1 MYPSNDFQSSYGNYL
16 IGASPT
22 DDPFYRDT
30 DVAAMSDGWQIME
43 AVTNGSDWIRLNAAS
58 FLPQEPREDEDAW
71 RSRVR
76 RSVLSPFTV
85 RILENAAGLVLRR
98 PVKVIGNEYWQDF
111 ARNVDGLGSS
121 INEYARRA
129 MISALTYGHSAI
141 LVDYPKDPGALT
153 LAEERALSR
162 RPYFNH
168 IDAPQ
173 IWGWR
178 QESTL
183 PSAPLSQVRIHQI
196 ITRPAGKFGEDKVEQ
211 MTVIYPG
218 RYETYERGTGTPN
231 QDIVS
236 SGTLSV
242 EEIPLVPIYASREG
256 MLLSKPPLQ
265 DIASLNITHYQRQA
279 DLIHALHIAA
289 MPTLVLE
296 GWDEEASSASV
307 GPNYGISMEPG
318 HKAYYIQSDASS
330 FSSQSEEIQQLE
342 QQMATLGVT
351 KLLGQ
356 KFVAESADAKRVDQS
371 QANSVLA
378 ILSLEM
384 ESALN
389 EAFALAA
396 AYLGVEPPEIVLDR
410 EFDFYRL
417 IGQDVAVLNDI
428 NARGGLTD
436 ETFLRVL
443 QRGEV
448 LPDNLDIEKEMGAI
462 QRLRTES
469 DVSRPVEQ
477 PIPPSS

>member
-1 MYPSNDFQSSYGNYL
+1 MYPGPAFSNTAYSGYL
-16 IGASPT
+16 SGSTAT
-22 DDPFYRDT
+22 DDPFYRDN
-30 DVAAMSDGWQIME
+30 DVATMSDGWRIME
-43 AVTNGSDWIRLNAAS
+43 AVTNGSDWIRLNAPIY
-58 FLPQEPREDEDAW
+58 LPQEPREDEEAW
-71 RSRVR
+71 KARIR
-76 RSVLSPFTV
+76 RSVLSPFTI
-85 RILENAAGLVLRR
+85 RIIENAAGLVLRR
-98 PVKVIGNEYWQDF
+98 PIRVIGDDYWQDF

-121 INEYARRA
+121 LNEYARRA
-129 MISALTYGHSAI
+129 MISTLTYGHSAI

-178 QESTL
+178 QENTL
-183 PSAPLSQVRIHQI
+183 PSAPLSQVRIYQV
-196 ITRPAGKFGEDKVEQ
+196 ITRPAGKFGEDKIEQ

-218 RYETYERGTGTPN
+218 RFETYERGEGTPEEN
-231 QDIVS
+231 VVT
-236 SGTLSV
+236 SGTLSI

-318 HKAYYIQSDASS
+318 NKAYYIQSDASS
-330 FSSQSEEIQQLE
+330 FASQSAEIEQLE

-356 KFVAESADAKRVDQS
+356 KFVGESADAKRVDQA

-378 ILSLEM
+378 ILSLEL

-396 AYLGVEPPEIVLDR
+396 AYLGVEAPRVVLDR

-428 NARGGLTD
+428 NARGGLSD

-448 LPDNLDIEKEMGAI
+448 LPDNLNIEEEAAI
-462 QRLRTES
+462 TQRLREERNATPE
-469 DVSRPVEQ
+469 SRPE
-477 PIPPSS
+477 

>member
-30 DVAAMSDGWQIME
+30 DVAAMSDGWRIME
-43 AVTNGSDWIRLNAAS
+43 AVTNGSDWIRLNAAMY
-58 FLPQEPREDEDAW
+58 LPQEPREDDDAW
-71 RSRVR
+71 RARVR

-98 PVKVIGNEYWQDF
+98 PVKVIGDDYWQDF

-129 MISALTYGHSAI
+129 MISALTYGHCAI

-153 LAEERALSR
+153 LAEERAISR

-178 QESTL
+178 QDSTL

-218 RYETYERGTGTPN
+218 YYETYERGTGTPSQN
-231 QDIVS
+231 VVS
-236 SGTLSV
+236 SGNLSIA
-242 EEIPLVPIYASREG
+242 EIPLVPIYATREG
-256 MLLSKPPLQ
+256 MLTSKPPLQ

-296 GWDEEASSASV
+296 GWDAESSSASV

-330 FSSQSEEIQQLE
+330 FSSQSDEIQQLE

-396 AYLGVEPPEIVLDR
+396 AYLGVEPPKIVLDR

-417 IGQDVAVLNDI
+417 IGQDVAVLSDI

-448 LPDNLDIEKEMGAI
+448 LPDNLNIEEEVDAI
-462 QRLRTES
+462 QRLRQERGEPQ
-469 DVSRPVEQ
+469 RPVQ
-477 PIPPSS
+477 PQ

>member
-1 MYPSNDFQSSYGNYL
+1 
-16 IGASPT
+16 
-22 DDPFYRDT
+22 
-30 DVAAMSDGWQIME
+30 
-43 AVTNGSDWIRLNAAS
+43 
-58 FLPQEPREDEDAW
+58 
-71 RSRVR
+71 
-76 RSVLSPFTV
+76 
-85 RILENAAGLVLRR
+85 
-98 PVKVIGNEYWQDF
+98 
-111 ARNVDGLGSS
+111 
-121 INEYARRA
+121 
-129 MISALTYGHSAI
+129 
-141 LVDYPKDPGALT
+141 
-153 LAEERALSR
+153 
-162 RPYFNH
+162 
-168 IDAPQ
+168 
-173 IWGWR
+173 
-178 QESTL
+178 
-183 PSAPLSQVRIHQI
+183 
-196 ITRPAGKFGEDKVEQ
+196 
-211 MTVIYPG
+211 
-218 RYETYERGTGTPN
+218 
-231 QDIVS
+231 
-236 SGTLSV
+236 
-242 EEIPLVPIYASREG
+242 

-296 GWDEEASSASV
+296 GWDEEASNASV

-356 KFVAESADAKRVDQS
+356 KFVAESADAKRIDQS